1 MKVKAEKSTVSQKE
15 VLQWRKD
22 FLRLTEI
29 VHNTKPTDF
38 RDAQRKMKKLNQMF
52 HTFLGSTQSQ
62 RSRDT
67 GSGVQQW
74 LDFHVLQTPAR
85 GLVDSGG
92 LKSKFLQPLLDK
104 FELEA
109 LNALPTRP
117 GWYVERH
124 YKDPTLRDKGID
136 LFRLGDGIESDAFK
150 RAVEYVDAQP
160 DIKDVLAEE
169 FRSIDFTS
177 ATKAATK
184 FFDAVRDFIGVM
196 GEGDKKGA
204 KEITRQGAIHPEYK
218 AFNMTFVNKAMLSVD
233 TFDTV
238 VQKLSPFLNRLKKF
252 IPEIIYGG
260 VILLPEDGPNF
271 ALKDG
276 SGDSKAAAQY
286 ESNDTVVVFCKD
298 YHKFPSSFGTLM
310 VHELGHRYYRK
321 KMDASDR
328 ARWVDFTKKGSPA
341 SKYGSTDPEEDF
353 CESLAAY
360 IGEKVGVSLPT
371 DYQFFLSKDVFDRL
385 EAIVGR
391 RLTASTGSTT
401 MKLSAMKMGQRVSV
415 TCQAKKSG
423 EQFADIPFAEYAKPN
438 SPFVKEFKKATKSK
452 FANTGIIDAFNSKVS
467 YAKMVKAIK
476 DAVNFHRKAA
486 DTGSALHHGAL
497 MQSWKLLG
505 ALYSSHPE
513 SSANK

>member
-1 MKVKAEKSTVSQKE
+1 MKIKAEKSVVSQKE

-22 FLRLTEI
+22 FLRLI
-29 VHNTKPTDF
+29 DVAHNTKATDF
-38 RDAQRKMKKLNQMF
+38 RDAQKQLKKLNQMF
-52 HTFLGSTQSQ
+52 RTFLGSTQGP
-62 RSRDT
+62 RSRET

-85 GLVDSGG
+85 GLEGTGG

-109 LNALPTRP
+109 LNALPSRP

-124 YKDPTLRDKGID
+124 YKDPELRDKGID
-136 LFRLGDGIESDAFK
+136 LFRLGDGIETDAFK

-160 DIKDVLAEE
+160 DIKDALAEE

-177 ATKAATK
+177 AIKAANK

-204 KEITRQGAIHPEYK
+204 KEVTHLDAIHPEYK
-218 AFNMTFVNKAMLSVD
+218 AFNMTFVNKAMLTET
-233 TFDTV
+233 TFDLV

-252 IPEIIYGG
+252 MPEIIYGG
-260 VILLPEDGPNF
+260 VILLPEEGENF

-276 SGDSKAAAQY
+276 SGDAKAAAHY
-286 ESNDTVVVFCKD
+286 AANDTVVVYCKD
-298 YHKFPSSFGTLM
+298 YHKFPSSFGTLL

-328 ARWVDFTKKGSPA
+328 ARWGEFFKKGSPA
-341 SKYGSTDPEEDF
+341 SEYGSTDPEEDF

-360 IGEKVGVSLPT
+360 IGEKVGVALPT
-371 DYQFFLSKDVFDRL
+371 HYQFFLSQDIFDKL

-391 RLTASTGSTT
+391 RLTAQLDIKIGQKLYVGYKPVRC
-401 MKLSAMKMGQRVSV
+401 KLSDLPNGAVVTVASLRV
-415 TCQAKKSG
+415 G
-423 EQFADIPFAEYAKPN
+423 DR
-438 SPFVKEFKKATKSK
+438 
-452 FANTGIIDAFNSKVS
+452 
-467 YAKMVKAIK
+467 VKAQDVAPSGKVRREFEGTIK
-476 DAVNFHRKAA
+476 DTRKI
-486 DTGSALHHGAL
+486 
-497 MQSWKLLG
+497 
-505 ALYSSHPE
+505 HPTPE
-513 SSANK
+513 YLIVEDGRTSGLWVFEQYVKKI

>member
-1 MKVKAEKSTVSQKE
+1 VKIKAEKSVVSQKE

-22 FLRLTEI
+22 FLRLIEI
-29 VHNTKPTDF
+29 AHNTKATDF
-38 RDAQRKMKKLNQMF
+38 RDAQKQMKKLNQMF
-52 HTFLGSTQSQ
+52 RTFLGSTQGP
-62 RSRDT
+62 RSRET

-124 YKDPTLRDKGID
+124 YKDKDPTLRDKGID
-136 LFRLGDGIESDAFK
+136 LFRLGDGIETDAFK

-160 DIKDVLAEE
+160 DIKVALAKE
-169 FRSIDFTS
+169 FSSIDFTS
-177 ATKAATK
+177 AMKAATK

-204 KEITRQGAIHPEYK
+204 KEVTHLDAIHPEYK

-233 TFDTV
+233 TFDII
-238 VQKLSPFLNRLKKF
+238 VQKLSPHLNRLKKF

-260 VILLPEDGPNF
+260 VILLPEEGENF

-276 SGDSKAAAQY
+276 SGDAKAAAHY
-286 ESNDTVVVFCKD
+286 AANDTVVVYCKN
-298 YHKFPSSFGTLM
+298 YHQFPSSFGTLM

-328 ARWVDFTKKGSPA
+328 ARWGEFFKKGSPA

-360 IGEKVGVSLPT
+360 IGEKVGVALPT
-371 DYQFFLSKDVFDRL
+371 RYQFFLSQDIFDKL

-391 RLTASTGSTT
+391 RLTAQLKIGQSKIVTASLKVGDRVKAQDVGS
-401 MKLSAMKMGQRVSV
+401 
-415 TCQAKKSG
+415 SG
-423 EQFADIPFAEYAKPN
+423 K
-438 SPFVKEFKKATKSK
+438 VRREFEGT
-452 FANTGIIDAFNSKVS
+452 
-467 YAKMVKAIK
+467 VKAI
-476 DAVNFHRKAA
+476 RKI
-486 DTGSALHHGAL
+486 
-497 MQSWKLLG
+497 
-505 ALYSSHPE
+505 HPTPE
-513 SSANK
+513 YLIEEDGRTSGWWIFEQYVKKI